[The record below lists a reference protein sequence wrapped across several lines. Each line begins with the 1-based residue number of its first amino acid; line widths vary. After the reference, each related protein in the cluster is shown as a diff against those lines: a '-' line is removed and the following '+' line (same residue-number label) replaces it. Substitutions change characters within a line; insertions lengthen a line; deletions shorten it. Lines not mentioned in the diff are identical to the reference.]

1 MGWGVRLVVAAVAV
15 WVRSASSS
23 FHVETRSF
31 PPSLQHSHLFP
42 LNMTMSSYA
51 STAAAAILALLAGLY
66 TSAEA
71 FQPKFISQRSL
82 MQTHLS
88 SAKSKTIVIGG
99 GRIGSLISDGASL
112 LGRNDS
118 ISSSIDADGDGPIY
132 IATRNDVLESIVD
145 ECPLNRRK
153 DLVFLQNGYL
163 EEFLLR
169 KDLGENTQALLY
181 LSVASK
187 GAIPVDGITSFN
199 PEGLTAATGRHAK
212 AFADRLA
219 ALGLKCNVVSTEE
232 YRPAMFEKLMCV
244 VCSFDHCT

>member
-1 MGWGVRLVVAAVAV
+1 MVCL
-15 WVRSASSS
+15 SQSY
-23 FHVETRSF
+23 FHVETEVFLPATFSTSRRELSC
-31 PPSLQHSHLFP
+31 LRLTNIHHSPFTIT
-42 LNMTMSSYA
+42 MTVTMPYA
-51 STAAAAILALLAGLY
+51 STTTAAILALLTGLF

-71 FQPKFISQRSL
+71 FHPTSISQRSL
-82 MQTHLS
+82 MQTQLS
-88 SAKSKTIVIGG
+88 SAKSTTNTVVIGG

-118 ISSSIDADGDGPIY
+118 ISSSIDANGDGPIY
-132 IATRNDVLESIVD
+132 IATRNDVLESIVN

-163 EEFLLR
+163 EEFLSR

-181 LSVASK
+181 LSVPSK

-199 PEGLTAATGRHAK
+199 PEGLTAATGRHAT

-219 ALGLKCNVVSTEE
+219 ALGLKCNIVSAEE
-232 YRPAMFEKLMCV
+232 YHPAMFEKLM
-244 VCSFDHCT
+244 